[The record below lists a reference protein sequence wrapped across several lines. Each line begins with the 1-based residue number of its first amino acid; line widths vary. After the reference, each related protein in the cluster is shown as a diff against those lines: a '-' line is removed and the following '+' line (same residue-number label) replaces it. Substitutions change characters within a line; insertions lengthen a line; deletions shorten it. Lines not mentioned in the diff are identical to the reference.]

1 MDPDVRHLKEDVMLL
16 PSDDATFQIVEL
28 DELPKTAGVVILSCL
43 GVAEGLFNTQEIQG
57 SIKMQISL

>member
-1 MDPDVRHLKEDVMLL
+1 MDPDVRRLEEDVMLL

-28 DELPKTAGVVILSCL
+28 DELPKAAGVVILSCL

-57 SIKMQISL
+57 SIKMHR